1 MNVLPITANSWF
13 TGLTLDEY
21 VAGMKMNQANMT
33 RRLASVQLTPAER
46 EAFAR
51 YDGLRHILVMT
62 EDWCGDAVMNL
73 PIVARMV
80 EALPCAD
87 LRVFVRTAVPEL
99 NAYYADQG
107 VAHIPVVSFLQEDFR
122 ELGAWV
128 ERPRTA
134 DARRTEWMAAHPDLV
149 LSKPLAELAPE
160 ERQQRMRLLMELMAE
175 MESWYD
181 RGIQSDTVAEIRAL
195 LDRGVAG

>member
-1 MNVLPITANSWF
+1 MNALTIASNSWC

-33 RRLASVQLTPAER
+33 RRLASVQLTPVER

-51 YDGLRHILVMT
+51 YDGLRHVLVMT

-122 ELGAWV
+122 ELGVWV

-134 DARRTEWMAAHPDLV
+134 DARRAEWMAAHPDFV
-149 LSKPLAELAPE
+149 FSKNPGQMAPE
-160 ERQQRMRLLMELMAE
+160 ERQQWMRLLVEAMTE
-175 MESWYD
+175 METWYD
-181 RGIQSDTVAEIRAL
+181 NGIQSDTVAEIRAL

>member
-1 MNVLPITANSWF
+1 MNVLLIASNSWF

-33 RRLASVQLTPAER
+33 RRLASVQLTLAER

-73 PIVARMV
+73 PIVARIV
-80 EALPCAD
+80 EALPRAD

-99 NAYYADQG
+99 NAY
-107 VAHIPVVSFLQEDFR
+107 
-122 ELGAWV
+122 
-128 ERPRTA
+128 
-134 DARRTEWMAAHPDLV
+134 
-149 LSKPLAELAPE
+149 
-160 ERQQRMRLLMELMAE
+160 
-175 MESWYD
+175 
-181 RGIQSDTVAEIRAL
+181 
-195 LDRGVAG
+195 